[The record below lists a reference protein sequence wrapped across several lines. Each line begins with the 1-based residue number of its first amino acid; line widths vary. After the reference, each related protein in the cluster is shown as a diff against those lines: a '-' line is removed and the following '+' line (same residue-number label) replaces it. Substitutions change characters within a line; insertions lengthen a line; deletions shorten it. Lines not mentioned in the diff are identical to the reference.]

1 MASSSHVI
9 MDDFINACSR
19 RVCLWMFIQGNAG
32 DAGIPGAAGLKVRAS
47 CFVD

>member
-9 MDDFINACSR
+9 MDELYMHASD
-19 RVCLWMFIQGNAG
+19 VCLWTFIQGNAGEKG

-47 CFVD
+47 S